1 MSRFQALTNVVLDT
15 ELDLLRQ
22 RLGLASNQKAELLR
36 EIAAIAGWVMRQAE
50 QGRTIEARRGEDVEP
65 LVHPALERLR
75 PPLEQPLG
83 DRLMLNDAEVQRL
96 AATLERGFDPP
107 GALRAALANLAQSTR
122 LPPLLHWPPAA

>member
-1 MSRFQALTNVVLDT
+1 MSRFQALTNGVLDT

-50 QGRTIEARRGEDVEP
+50 QGRTIEARRGEDVQP
-65 LVHPALERLR
+65 LIHPALERLR

-107 GALRAALANLAQSTR
+107 AALRAALANLAQSTR
-122 LPPLLHWPPAA
+122 LPPPLHWPPAA

>member
-65 LVHPALERLR
+65 LMHPALERLR

-122 LPPLLHWPPAA
+122 PSPLLHWPPAA

>member
-122 LPPLLHWPPAA
+122 PPPPLHWPPAA